1 MSLLGLQRL
10 PQYVNFLDKEKNI
23 QPYEQTQLKMEDCQP
38 YEHPRLSSDDGIP
51 EVHESGWLST
61 SFTLME

>member
-10 PQYVNFLDKEKNI
+10 PQYLNFLDKEKNI
-23 QPYEQTQLKMEDCQP
+23 QPYEQTQLKMEDCQS

>member
-1 MSLLGLQRL
+1 
-10 PQYVNFLDKEKNI
+10 
-23 QPYEQTQLKMEDCQP
+23 MEDCQP